1 MGVCSSNQ
9 KKKYKNKTQYET
21 TISQNQTTD
30 KTPINS
36 TQSTQKEKKIINRL
50 SLKTKFTDI
59 SNIIKIKDT
68 FVGRGS
74 SGIIREGVD
83 INGKKYAIKSIF
95 KNDLIKN
102 MYYKR
107 EVEITLNL
115 DHENIIKCYNI
126 YEDKNSLHFVL
137 ELCEGGDLFDYIL
150 NHQNNKIE
158 ENEAIALLEQMLK
171 SLIYLHEEVGI
182 VHRDIKPENFLISN
196 INGKKIIKLTD
207 FGFSDYLPK
216 KHNNN
221 LTKNLLSEQLGT
233 PQYAAPEIYEGKE
246 YDSKVDLWSLGVVLY
261 NMINGTQL
269 FGHSKGDNIKN
280 DVLYKKINFTNFKNP
295 LLKNLAMK
303 LLERNPEKRLNAC
316 QALCQLKLIK
326 DYDDTMTIP
335 DSFNPNIQTIINI
348 DNNNYY
354 SINKLRD
361 IFIEFLPGKN
371 LEYVVKNLKQKYKKQ
386 NNNINLY
393 SLINDCLNLNLNVE
407 FKKKVEKFKKENK
420 LNEQMVD
427 LNKFFSFVIEA
438 QNYIQKQ
445 KILNTFKT
453 LDIKNKGFLYI
464 HECLSLFN
472 KNELKNLPEI
482 NDFEKIDF
490 GKFFNYYI
498 EYKHIYL
505 PSLVICS

>member
-1 MGVCSSNQ
+1 MGICHETQ
-9 KKKYKNKTQYET
+9 KKSHKKTIQSECT
-21 TISQNQTTD
+21 MSQNQTSD

-36 TQSTQKEKKIINRL
+36 TQLTQKEKILNRL
-50 SLKTKFTDI
+50 SYKTNYSDI
-59 SNIIKIKDT
+59 SKNIKITDT
-68 FVGRGS
+68 FIGRGA
-74 SGIIREGVD
+74 SGLIREGID
-83 INGKKYAIKSIF
+83 LTGKKYAIKSIF
-95 KNDLIKN
+95 KNNYIKN
-102 MYYKR
+102 IYYKR
-107 EVEITLNL
+107 EVEITLTLN
-115 DHENIIKCYNI
+115 HENVIKCYDI
-126 YEDKNSLHFVL
+126 YEDNNSLHFVL

-150 NHQNNKIE
+150 NNKNKSIE
-158 ENEAIALLEQMLK
+158 ENEAMDILEQMLK

-386 NNNINLY
+386 NNSINLY
-393 SLINDCLNLNLNVE
+393 CLINDCLNLNLNVE